1 MKKSWV
7 SCYVC
12 GEFGLFEKPEGHDRQ
27 FFKTAKSGNVIYDE
41 NARARNGLI
50 TTPSH
55 SISALCTTI
64 HRRKNSGLQPLVLNV
79 QR

>member
-1 MKKSWV
+1 MYVVSLGFSKS
-7 SCYVC
+7 
-12 GEFGLFEKPEGHDRQ
+12 LKDNFEGRDRQ

-41 NARARNGLI
+41 NARARNGLM

-55 SISALCTTI
+55 SISALCTTL
-64 HRRKNSGLQPLVLNV
+64 HRRNNSGLQPLVLNV